1 MPVKYLGSKRRL
13 VPVLVEIAHVVGAAS
28 ALDLFTGSTRVATA
42 WRRAGLTVT
51 AVDRL
56 AFAHGMARAYVAT
69 ALTPR
74 RRATLARSIDALN
87 ATAGIDGYVTE
98 MYCRQA
104 RYLTPANGMRVD
116 AIRSAIAE
124 RHAGTWQEPVLLAA
138 LVEAADR
145 VDSTT
150 GLQMAYLKAWAPRA
164 GRPLVLRMPEIPDGP
179 VGRAM
184 LGDAIEVAGR
194 VGPVDLAYLDP
205 PYNQHRYETNYH
217 LWETIWRGDA
227 PETYGVARKPVAV
240 REPTSRSA
248 FNERGRLPGALRA
261 CLDRVDA
268 RVVVVSCSN
277 EGWLGVEE
285 VRALCVGRGPVRV
298 LAFDSAR
305 YVGARIGIHN
315 PAGAKVGVVSHL
327 RNTEYVVL
335 AGRLGRGQ
343 VAALARLAPPPGPGA

>member
-1 MPVKYLGSKRRL
+1 VPVKYLGSKRRL
-13 VPVLVEIAHVVGAAS
+13 VPVLVQVAHVLGAAS

-69 ALTPR
+69 DLTAR
-74 RRATLARSIDALN
+74 RRAALRRSLAALE
-87 ATAGIDGYVTE
+87 ALDGVDGFITE
-98 MYCRQA
+98 TYCRQA
-104 RYLTPANGMRVD
+104 RYFTPANGMRVD
-116 AIRSAIAE
+116 AIRAAIAE
-124 RHAGTWQEPVLLAA
+124 RHARSWQEPVLLAA

-164 GRPLVLRMPEIPDGP
+164 TRRLELRLPDIPEGP
-179 VGRAM
+179 VGRA
-184 LGDAIEVAGR
+184 LRGDAVELAAH

-205 PYNQHRYETNYH
+205 PYNQHRYESNYH
-217 LWETIWRGDA
+217 LWETVWRGDA
-227 PETYGVARKPVAV
+227 PDTYGVARKPLAV
-240 REPTSRSA
+240 REPGARSA
-248 FNERGRLPGALRA
+248 FNDRHRLPDALQA
-261 CLDRVDA
+261 CLDLVDA
-268 RVVVVSCSN
+268 AVVAVSCSD
-277 EGWLGVEE
+277 EGWLGVDQ
-285 VRALCVGRGPVRV
+285 VAAMCARRGPVHV

-315 PAGAKVGVVSHL
+315 GAGVRVGEVSHL

-335 AGRLGRGQ
+335 AGRLTRAQ
-343 VAALARLAPPPGPGA
+343 RTALARLASPPRGGA